1 MHMITPSDFAVRH
14 PLDRLVWPALLACL
28 WLAMLMG
35 FVPEALARMRR
46 PQGLDYPLIVHLHA
60 AAFVGWL
67 VLLTTQVALV
77 RSGRVALHRRLGVAG
92 AGLAMAMLVLGPATS
107 LHMAQLKLDKPEVNH
122 GFFAITFTEMA
133 LFGLLVALA
142 LYWRRDSATHRR
154 LMLIATFALASAGFG
169 RWWGKSISAFAG
181 NDWLGDVLSGHL
193 GSFLLI
199 AGLGVHDLLTRG
211 RLHPAYVW
219 GSGLIVSALL
229 LAEFVRN
236 TNWWPPIALA
246 IVRWSAN

>member
-1 MHMITPSDFAVRH
+1 MHVITPSDFAARH
-14 PLDRLVWPALLACL
+14 PHDRLVWPALLACM

-35 FVPEALARMRR
+35 FVPEAMARMRR

-67 VLLTTQVALV
+67 VLLATQVALV

-92 AGLAMAMLVLGPATS
+92 ALLAMAMLALGPATS
-107 LHMAQLKLDKPEVNH
+107 LHMARLKLDLPDVNH
-122 GFFAITFTEMA
+122 GFIAITFTEMA

-169 RWWGKSISAFAG
+169 RWWGKAISAFAG
-181 NDWLGDVLSGHL
+181 KDWLGDVLSDHL
-193 GSFLLI
+193 GSFLLL
-199 AGLGVHDLLTRG
+199 AALGVHDLVTRC
-211 RLHPAYVW
+211 RLHPAYV
-219 GSGLIVSALL
+219 GGAGLTVSALL

-236 TNWWPPIALA
+236 AAWWPPIALA
-246 IVRWSAN
+246 VVRWSAG